1 MWRHHMLAIDPRSN
15 LISNIGFTA
24 EGTHTT
30 APSPWANLPLQ
41 SLEFPLRHPTT
52 LLADDHIDRFLERWK
67 YKSGPLLT
75 RHWDRLRWKLGLMSL
90 AEARGEHEKRPQ
102 S

>member
-1 MWRHHMLAIDPRSN
+1 MWRHQMLVINPACN
-15 LISNIGFTA
+15 LITNIGNTA

-30 APSPWANLPLQ
+30 APSPWANLPSQ
-41 SLEFPLRHPTT
+41 SLEFPLRHPTAV
-52 LLADDHIDRFLERWK
+52 LADDEIDRFLERRQF
-67 YKSGPLLT
+67 KSGPALT

-90 AEARGEHEKRPQ
+90 AEARGEYEKRPQ